1 MKTTALLV
9 ASASWS
15 IAIMRSIFEMLAAH
29 GSSPYAAA
37 QFAVCA
43 AGLVGCVGWALASSR
58 WACVV
63 GAAAAG
69 YLLVY
74 LLRYFF
80 VRVSGFSGIM
90 SVSEALWW
98 PIYSTWTLAVRLLAQ
113 GRIAAGLGLVLEEW
127 LVPLLQLA
135 VLAAAVRALMTRA
148 PGDVQ
153 QAAGA

>member
-29 GSSPYAAA
+29 GTSPYAAV

-43 AGLVGCVGWALASSR
+43 AGLVGCVGWALASPR
-58 WACVV
+58 WAYVV
-63 GAAAAG
+63 GAAAAAF
-69 YLLVY
+69 LLVHGF
-74 LLRYFF
+74 RYFV
-80 VRVSGFSGIM
+80 VRVSGFAGIM

-98 PIYSTWTLAVRLLAQ
+98 SIYSTWTLAVRLLAQ

-135 VLAAAVRALMTRA
+135 VIAAAVRALMTRS
-148 PGDVQ
+148 PGDVP

>member
-1 MKTTALLV
+1 LKTTALLV

-29 GSSPYAAA
+29 GTSPYAAV

-58 WACVV
+58 WGYVV
-63 GAAAAG
+63 AAAAAG

-74 LLRYFF
+74 LFRYFF

-98 PIYSTWTLAVRLLAQ
+98 PIYSTWALIVSFLAH
-113 GRIAAGLGLVLEEW
+113 GRIAAGLGLLVEEW

-135 VLAAAVRALMTRA
+135 VFAAAVRTLTARS
-148 PGDVQ
+148 PGDVA
-153 QAAGA
+153 QAARA